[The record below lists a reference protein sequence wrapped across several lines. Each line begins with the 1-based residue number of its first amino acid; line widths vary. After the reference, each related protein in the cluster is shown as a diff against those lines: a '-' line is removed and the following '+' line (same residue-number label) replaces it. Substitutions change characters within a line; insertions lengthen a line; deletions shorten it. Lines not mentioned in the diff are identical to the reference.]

1 MHNPKR
7 FSQLLISLSWLE
19 NKCIETSLF
28 PVHIE
33 ASLFPLDALDGAAL
47 KKQVDQASGGSF
59 FHNFYIILHFN
70 EFCRMRYFKFLNF
83 ILIKNLEIHFSFFR
97 IF

>member
-1 MHNPKR
+1 MHDPKR

-47 KKQVDQASGGSF
+47 KKPVDQASLFLEGVF
-59 FHNFYIILHFN
+59 FIIFTLFYISMNFVG
-70 EFCRMRYFKFLNF
+70 CVTLNF
-83 ILIKNLEIHFSFFR
+83 
-97 IF
+97 